1 VYHDVYKCNYKK
13 KMQQSM
19 DHADIR
25 NKQRCDQDIRDDEVM
40 AELLDNPVEITE
52 DDMELINDFLNA

>member
-1 VYHDVYKCNYKK
+1 
-13 KMQQSM
+13 M

-25 NKQRCDQDIRDDEVM
+25 NKQRHDQGIKDDEVM

-52 DDMELINDFLNA
+52 DEMELINGFLDV